1 MENEGGSESVLD
13 SLGVDSPIP
22 EQKTG
27 PVPWNSLFSLR
38 C

>member
-27 PVPWNSLFSLR
+27 LVPWNSSIDIK
-38 C
+38 